1 MNNDELSDYIVR
13 YATTDI
19 TKTAILL
26 SGKWGSGKS
35 YFISHDL
42 CKKLKEKN
50 VKHVVV
56 SLYGVDSL
64 KELSKQ
70 LYCSLRLPN
79 LSKKSETKEGISIV
93 TRTIINNA
101 LSFKGISL
109 DVSED
114 KLQKLY
120 DSVNLQDVLVV
131 LEDIERSSI
140 NILKLLG
147 FINGLVEY
155 DGAKVL
161 LVANEEE
168 LIEKERLLYS
178 NSNSLSEDAD
188 DLQIQVLEYKR
199 IKEKTIGDTI
209 KFNNDI
215 VDAISSILSNHPSV
229 LSKALFEPQELER
242 IANLVVSYCD
252 CNLRMF
258 IYALQ
263 KCNEIF
269 AIKMCKS
276 TFEDSFYQA
285 SFEGMLIISKDFMRS
300 NIPLWNQTRNISS
313 QLGDD
318 MSPVFKFVYDY
329 LKWHTI
335 DERTVIATSE
345 EYKKYLFFEESSRQ
359 EKDDDLG
366 VIRGFYKQKDQD
378 VLNALANIEKKLKKT
393 NYGGISI
400 YEDLA
405 FYVLK
410 AGSVVGYDTEKIL
423 SLMIKNVKAMC
434 KKGEPVLCYVK
445 LPIADKNFD
454 NRDIVEKYNDFL
466 TQLAQIVEK
475 GDDYSFS
482 YNPDE
487 FFNHCIKYRQQF
499 SNQHRF
505 ISCFDVDRLAKMLL
519 KSTANQIDSFI
530 TTLFSFYRN
539 ASNTDYDIQD
549 VETLIQLNAQL
560 KKTLLQKNKE
570 KIRGM
575 QIKDLL
581 SNIDMFIKNM
591 SDSGDD

>member
-13 YATTDI
+13 YASTDI

-26 SGKWGSGKS
+26 TGKWGSGKS
-35 YFISHDL
+35 YYISNCL
-42 CKKLKEKN
+42 CEKLKSERI
-50 VKHVVV
+50 KHVVV

-64 KELSKQ
+64 TELSKQ
-70 LYCSLRLPN
+70 LYCSLRLPTF
-79 LSKKSETKEGISIV
+79 SRKSENKKAISLV
-93 TRTIINNA
+93 AHTIINNA
-101 LSFKGISL
+101 LSFKGISINIK
-109 DVSED
+109 EEE
-114 KLQKLY
+114 LQKLY
-120 DSVNLQDVLVV
+120 ESVNLQDVLIIF
-131 LEDIERSSI
+131 EDIERSSI
-140 NILKLLG
+140 DILKLLG

-168 LIEKERLLYS
+168 LIEKERVLH
-178 NSNSLSEDAD
+178 SNSLSKDSD
-188 DLQIQVLEYKR
+188 SQHLQISEYKR

-215 VDAISSILSNHPSV
+215 IDSISGILSDHPSV
-229 LSKALFEPQELER
+229 FGKALLESKELER
-242 IANLVVSYCD
+242 IANIVVSYCD

-269 AIKMCKS
+269 AVKMCQN

-285 SFEGMLIISKDFMRS
+285 SFEGMLIVSKEFMSS
-300 NIPLWNQTRNISS
+300 NIPSWNQTRNISS

-335 DERTVIATSE
+335 DEEAIIATSE
-345 EYKKYLFFEESSRQ
+345 EYKKYLFFEESSRR
-359 EKDDDLG
+359 EKDDDYG
-366 VIRGFYKQKDQD
+366 VIKGFYKQKDQD
-378 VLNALANIEKKLKKT
+378 VLNAFANIEKKLRKT
-393 NYGGISI
+393 NYGGVYI

-434 KKGEPVLCYVK
+434 KKGEPVICHIK
-445 LPIADKNFD
+445 QPIADKDFD
-454 NRDIVEKYNDFL
+454 NRDVLERYNEFL

-475 GDDYSFS
+475 RDDYSFS

-487 FFNHCIKYRQQF
+487 FYNHCVKYRQQF
-499 SNQHRF
+499 SIQHRF
-505 ISCFDVDRLAKMLL
+505 ISCFDVDRLARMLL
-519 KSTANQIDSFI
+519 KSTANQIDSFR
-530 TTLFSFYRN
+530 TTLFSFYRHATN
-539 ASNTDYDIQD
+539 ADYDTQD
-549 VETLIQLNAQL
+549 VEALIQLNARL

-570 KIRGM
+570 KIRAM
-575 QIKDLL
+575 QIEFLL
-581 SNIDMFIKNM
+581 SNIDMFIKSM
-591 SDSGDD
+591 SDSGDI